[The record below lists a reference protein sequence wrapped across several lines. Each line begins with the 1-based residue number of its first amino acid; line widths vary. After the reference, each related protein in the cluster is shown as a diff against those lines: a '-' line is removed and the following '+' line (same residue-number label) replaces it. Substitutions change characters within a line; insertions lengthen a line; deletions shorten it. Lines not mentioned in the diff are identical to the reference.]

1 MPPEANGAG
10 RINFSSLPY
19 TSRPVKELMGTN
31 PYSGKIQGMRRLV
44 ITVFALLY
52 SAWTVSNSTNRT
64 FIWAN
69 QVETQTHDSS
79 VHIKAGKVAKPNAQ
93 LEQRRLLENHFL
105 VAPPVAPHSEPL
117 LPYARFHVQTQVW
130 SSEPATRQVSS
141 RAPPSIS

>member
-1 MPPEANGAG
+1 MAPNLNSA
-10 RINFSSLPY
+10 
-19 TSRPVKELMGTN
+19 
-31 PYSGKIQGMRRLV
+31 KIQRMRRLV

-79 VHIKAGKVAKPNAQ
+79 DHINSAKVAKLNAQ

-105 VAPPVAPHSEPL
+105 VAPPLAPHTEPL
-117 LPYARFHVQTQVW
+117 LAYGRLHVPTRVW
-130 SSEPATRQVSS
+130 FSYPA
-141 RAPPSIS
+141 